1 MRPINHCL
9 GAADLLEIYIR
20 VVRIL
25 EPVKSPKT
33 PVTEWSCR
41 KVVAMVSLPITSVR
55 IAHSSA
61 VELLRTSLREQANS
75 TARNREIEMI
85 VS

>member
-9 GAADLLEIYIR
+9 GAADLLEIYIW

-25 EPVKSPKT
+25 EPVKSPET

-41 KVVAMVSLPITSVR
+41 KVVAMIPLPITSVR
-55 IAHSSA
+55 VAHPSA
-61 VELLRTSLREQANS
+61 VELLRTALREQTDS
-75 TARNREIEMI
+75 TARNREIKMI